1 MNNKNLYFKIW
12 VDVIIKIRKN
22 PLRKEDWKLMVQIYM
37 AITMALNLMFLF
49 AILQR
54 NILHFSFY
62 DIEIN
67 LFSSKILNDLISGFI
82 LFFLP
87 PLLINYLL
95 VFKNEKYLMLIE
107 KYKSQ
112 NINYFFGYFFT
123 SLFLPLIVLIIAF
136 ILR

>member
-1 MNNKNLYFKIW
+1 MNLYFKIW
-12 VDVIIKIRKN
+12 ADVIIKIRNN

-37 AITMALNLMFLF
+37 ATAMALNLMFLF

-123 SLFLPLIVLIIAF
+123 SLFLPLIVLITAF

>member
-1 MNNKNLYFKIW
+1 MSNMNLYFKIW
-12 VDVIIKIRKN
+12 VDVIVKIRKN

-37 AITMALNLMFLF
+37 AMALNLMFLF
-49 AILQR
+49 AILQK

-112 NINYFFGYFFT
+112 NINYFFGYFFS